1 MGQPQEGPMIPQV
14 PATNGTK
21 ELPEATMSKG
31 KGKGKMGKGKGKA
44 LKPKEPPWPVSA
56 SRFGSEVRR
65 LVLRAFTEEP
75 EDDALTVPQ
84 SLYNAAM
91 RSIPYIYDPP
101 SSSFDVMP
109 ILPVSRIFT
118 DEELDEHQLG
128 RSKRKDPRQTIVSVP
143 SIRLMP
149 GLAHPLT
156 FNEEQMLRLFVTDPR
171 SMAYNLSNTQRS
183 RVPLTVEQCETAHR
197 IILERHEVLRS
208 AFSLEDPTNPTRKV
222 MRHHLGGFYAL
233 AITDETHAQSV
244 ASMDYATP
252 HRLGISGIRMLY
264 SPSSDNFPSLHVNM
278 HHILADNDALL
289 TFWQE
294 SFQVQELL
302 YYGYSKEAVKEKL
315 PKLPVQFTDFAYW
328 QKSLFS
334 RGLLKPDLSYWGR
347 QITNSQPPSVL
358 DLPLDIPRPRVWN
371 VVGDSVKIDLDQE
384 LIQPVMDRNP
394 RITPFAS
401 VVCNFALALMRM
413 ANQRVVYM
421 ATAFA
426 LRSLP
431 AVANLIGNFLNMLP
445 IRVSYDPDE
454 PYMDIV
460 SRVATSTIN
469 VQRYNMAP
477 FIQIV
482 NETQPH
488 YPTTDPSRN
497 PVYQSM
503 VDVVPRDDDSDE
515 VGLKGVLDVFLFANT
530 RNGQIF
536 RLDGVFNTTVLSKQT
551 VRLIL
556 MHTKALTMWA
566 ARDANLPIPR
576 LLPLHERAQEA
587 KDADKGIVLT
597 HVMVKGKTGLPSI
610 ASMSSGPDLHLSDE
624 QRAVRTCRRFKL
636 HSALEMGGDIPQNL
650 MKGATLPTPLQPS
663 KPKQRGVAARW
674 QEQLVAA
681 EPKRAAKEVA
691 VPPAPAMSIL
701 AAQAPP
707 TTEVAKPA
715 APKLSV
721 EEEVAQRRAEAQKR
735 RERNYQVAA
744 TWAQSQRD
752 SELIPLGEDNPFDE
766 AEAFP
771 RAARRRGFSAFAA
784 RAT

>member
-1 MGQPQEGPMIPQV
+1 MQGWSDMGQPQEGPLVPQ
-14 PATNGTK
+14 
-21 ELPEATMSKG
+21 ELLEASKMSKG
-31 KGKGKMGKGKGKA
+31 KGKGKGKA
-44 LKPKEPPWPVSA
+44 TKPKAPPPLVSA
-56 SRFGSEVRR
+56 SFFGAEVRR

-75 EDDALTVPQ
+75 EEDALTVPQ

-91 RSIPYIYDPP
+91 KSIPYIYQPP
-101 SSSFDVMP
+101 RSSFDVMP
-109 ILPVSRIFT
+109 ILPVSSLFS
-118 DEELDEHQLG
+118 DDDLDEHQLQ

-233 AITDETHAQSV
+233 AVADEGHAQAI

-252 HRLGISGIRMLY
+252 HRLGVSGIRMLY
-264 SPSSDNFPSLHVNM
+264 TPSSDNFPALHVNM

-334 RGLLKPDLSYWGR
+334 RSLLKPDLSYWGR
-347 QITNSQPPSVL
+347 QITTSQPPSVL
-358 DLPLDIPRPRVWN
+358 DLPLDVPRPRVWN

-413 ANQRVVYM
+413 SNQRVVYM

-445 IRVSYDPDE
+445 IRVAYDPDE

-469 VQRYNMAP
+469 VQRYSMAP

-482 NETQPH
+482 TDTQPH
-488 YPTTDPSRN
+488 FPTTDPSRN
-497 PVYQSM
+497 PLYQSM

-536 RLDGVFNTTVLSKQT
+536 RLDGVFNTTVLTKQT

-556 MHTKALTMWA
+556 MHVKALTMWA

-576 LLPLHERAQEA
+576 LLATYERAQEA
-587 KDADKGIVLT
+587 KDAEKGIVLT
-597 HVMVKGKTGLPSI
+597 HIMVKGKTGLPSI
-610 ASMSSGPDLHLSDE
+610 ASMASGPDVDGLSEE
-624 QRAVRTCRRFKL
+624 QRAARSCHRFKM
-636 HSALEMGGDIPQNL
+636 HSALEMGGDIPQSL
-650 MKGATLPTPLQPS
+650 MKSATLPTPLQPP
-663 KPKQRGVAARW
+663 KPKQRAAAAAPRW
-674 QEQLVAA
+674 QEQLVKA
-681 EPKRAAKEVA
+681 EPSALAKPE
-691 VPPAPAMSIL
+691 PAMSIV
-701 AAQAPP
+701 AAQAPSQ
-707 TTEVAKPA
+707 VAASEAKLPP
-715 APKLSV
+715 PKLSV

-752 SELIPLGEDNPFDE
+752 SELIPLGEANPFDE

-771 RAARRRGFSAFAA
+771 RAARRRGFAAFAA
-784 RAT
+784 QRSGYG

>member
-1 MGQPQEGPMIPQV
+1 MLDH
-14 PATNGTK
+14 K

-252 HRLGISGIRMLY
+252 HRCASDRSQVRFEVLLIYQIYVNKQLLASKYHTEPDMSFYRQMSRRWALLALAFFFAPATFVGPLRHYVAAPRRAVGVAAKTVTWLQEETWQEGPENVLEWFGVASLQGVFPKQLLEDVKVAFTEGLSEEEAKIFKFGELRTQRKAVHLPFREPFKSLPLLGKSNALLEPLSEYLGDDFILESALVITVDGGTEGQNAHTDTEARQETFLEDDGSISVHIPLQDLEFDFAPLSFCITTHQEVELLDTFGRQVRRWRPLGATKAETRQRLCAGHKLERRRMEVTYDSAATFLDEVDLMLGKQSSMVKSVTSEGPLQRGDEITHVNDLRFMNWYQIHRESPKMQDSLRLDILRPPHVAALPAVHEGPKLLVGAPLTVGDVMIYDSRIIHWGMANTESSPRHVLYLNFMSTSFEGYSPDGDAIAMASTEFERLGISGIRMLY

-358 DLPLDIPRPRVWN
+358 AREPCRP
-371 VVGDSVKIDLDQE
+371 E
-384 LIQPVMDRNP
+384 
-394 RITPFAS
+394 
-401 VVCNFALALMRM
+401 
-413 ANQRVVYM
+413 
-421 ATAFA
+421 
-426 LRSLP
+426 
-431 AVANLIGNFLNMLP
+431 
-445 IRVSYDPDE
+445 
-454 PYMDIV
+454 
-460 SRVATSTIN
+460 
-469 VQRYNMAP
+469 
-477 FIQIV
+477 
-482 NETQPH
+482 
-488 YPTTDPSRN
+488 
-497 PVYQSM
+497 
-503 VDVVPRDDDSDE
+503 
-515 VGLKGVLDVFLFANT
+515 
-530 RNGQIF
+530 
-536 RLDGVFNTTVLSKQT
+536 
-551 VRLIL
+551 
-556 MHTKALTMWA
+556 A
-566 ARDANLPIPR
+566 ARL
-576 LLPLHERAQEA
+576 
-587 KDADKGIVLT
+587 
-597 HVMVKGKTGLPSI
+597 
-610 ASMSSGPDLHLSDE
+610 
-624 QRAVRTCRRFKL
+624 
-636 HSALEMGGDIPQNL
+636 
-650 MKGATLPTPLQPS
+650 
-663 KPKQRGVAARW
+663 ARN
-674 QEQLVAA
+674 A
-681 EPKRAAKEVA
+681 
-691 VPPAPAMSIL
+691 
-701 AAQAPP
+701 
-707 TTEVAKPA
+707 
-715 APKLSV
+715 
-721 EEEVAQRRAEAQKR
+721 
-735 RERNYQVAA
+735 
-744 TWAQSQRD
+744 
-752 SELIPLGEDNPFDE
+752 
-766 AEAFP
+766 
-771 RAARRRGFSAFAA
+771 
-784 RAT
+784 

>member
-1 MGQPQEGPMIPQV
+1 
-14 PATNGTK
+14 
-21 ELPEATMSKG
+21 
-31 KGKGKMGKGKGKA
+31 
-44 LKPKEPPWPVSA
+44 
-56 SRFGSEVRR
+56 
-65 LVLRAFTEEP
+65 
-75 EDDALTVPQ
+75 
-84 SLYNAAM
+84 
-91 RSIPYIYDPP
+91 
-101 SSSFDVMP
+101 MP
-109 ILPVSRIFT
+109 ILPVSTLFS
-118 DEELDEHQLG
+118 DDELDELQLK
-128 RSKRKDPRQTIVSVP
+128 RKKRKDPRQTIVSVP

-183 RVPLTVEQCETAHR
+183 RVPLTVEQCEMAHR

-208 AFSLEDPTNPTRKV
+208 AFSLEDPNNPTRKV

-233 AITDETHAQSV
+233 ALPDEGSAQ
-244 ASMDYATP
+244 AIAAMDYATP
-252 HRLGISGIRMLY
+252 HRLGVSGIRMLY
-264 SPSSDNFPSLHVNM
+264 TPSSDNFPALHVNM
-278 HHILADNDALL
+278 HHILADNDALM

-302 YYGYSKEAVKEKL
+302 YYGFSKEAVKERL

-347 QITNSQPPSVL
+347 EVTDSQPPTVL
-358 DLPLDIPRPRVWN
+358 DLPLDVPRPRVWN
-371 VVGDSVKIDLDQE
+371 VVGDSVKIDFDQE
-384 LIQPVMDRNP
+384 IIQPVMDRNP

-401 VVCNFALALMRM
+401 VICNFSLALMRM
-413 ANQRVVYM
+413 SNQRVVYM

-445 IRVSYDPDE
+445 IRVSYDPKE
-454 PYMDIV
+454 PYMDIA

-503 VDVVPRDDDSDE
+503 VDVVPRDDDSEE
-515 VGLKGVLDVFLFANT
+515 VGLKGVLDLFLFANT

-536 RLDGVFNTTVLSKQT
+536 RLDGVFNTTVLTKQT

-556 MHTKALTMWA
+556 MHVKAITMWA

-576 LLPLHERAQEA
+576 LLATYERAQEA
-587 KDADKGIVLT
+587 RDMDKGVVLT
-597 HVMVKGKTGLPSI
+597 HIMVKGKTGLPSI
-610 ASMSSGPDLHLSDE
+610 ASMSSGLELNLSDE
-624 QRAVRTCRRFKL
+624 QQNVRAARRFKL

-650 MKGATLPTPLQPS
+650 MKSAVLPVPLQP
-663 KPKQRGVAARW
+663 KAKARAPARW
-674 QEQLVAA
+674 SEQLAKVDRPAA
-681 EPKRAAKEVA
+681 TQAAA
-691 VPPAPAMSIL
+691 QPAMSIL
-701 AAQAPP
+701 APQAAE
-707 TTEVAKPA
+707 TSVQVSK

-721 EEEVAQRRAEAQKR
+721 EEEVAHRRAEAQKR
-735 RERNYQVAA
+735 RERSYQVAA
-744 TWAQSQRD
+744 TWAQTQRD
-752 SELIPLGEDNPFDE
+752 SELIPLGEANPFDE
-766 AEAFP
+766 ADAFP
-771 RAARRRGFSAFAA
+771 RGARRRGFAAFAA
-784 RAT
+784 RSRAEQLAR